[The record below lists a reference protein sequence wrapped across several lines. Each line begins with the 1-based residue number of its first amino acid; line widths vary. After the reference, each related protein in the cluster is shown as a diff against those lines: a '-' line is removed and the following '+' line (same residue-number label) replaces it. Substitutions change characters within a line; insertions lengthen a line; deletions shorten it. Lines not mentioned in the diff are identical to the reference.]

1 MDTVIQDTM
10 LFFDKHETAYPL
22 YEQFQEKLLAH
33 FPEKSN
39 QGAKIPNLILQQTFV
54 CLCVLLEGKKEI
66 RTTRRLFCTDAG
78 AVCSIGLKL
87 GSGKN

>member
-22 YEQFQEKLLAH
+22 YEQFQEKLFAH

-39 QGAKIPNLILQQTFV
+39 QGAKIPNLILQ
-54 CLCVLLEGKKEI
+54 
-66 RTTRRLFCTDAG
+66 
-78 AVCSIGLKL
+78 
-87 GSGKN
+87 